1 MKCEM
6 DIFSKIVASFH
17 DDFKWSLIDE
27 FQSKIFIFV
36 DKKKS
41 WKL

>member
-6 DIFSKIVASFH
+6 DIFSKIVASFL

-27 FQSKIFIFV
+27 FQ
-36 DKKKS
+36 
-41 WKL
+41 L